1 MQQEPQQARPD
12 RAALRTDEESPHPP
26 VTFSGR
32 RTALTTA
39 VALFLIAGALVL
51 RPARPPA
58 EPPRPAAA
66 PEQRAMASVA
76 MGSPAAAADLG
87 TLIADREAWLRTHPR
102 DDAAWTVLASAYVEN
117 ARRTGDTGEYPK
129 AEQALR
135 RSLEVRPAAKGNL
148 EAVVAMGMLANAR
161 HDYVAAKKWGE
172 QARAKGAGRWTAYP
186 VLVDAY
192 SGTGEYK
199 LAEQA
204 MEKLVELRPG
214 LPAYLRAAQVY
225 WDRGY
230 REDAAAAMA
239 RATGAAKSP
248 AEKAFCLARAGDLQ
262 WERGEVDEALKSY
275 EAALHTDP
283 AQGRAL
289 AGRARA
295 LAALGRSDEAVAGY
309 RAALEKVPD
318 PRYALELGELLES
331 LDRAEEAKEPYALLR
346 ALVARESEHGV
357 DESVTL
363 GLFEADHGDPA
374 VAVRVLRAQWAKV
387 KNVQV
392 ADALGWALHR
402 SGDEASALEYAK
414 KATDLGLRSAE
425 FSYHRAEIERAV
437 GDEASARRYLQEAL
451 RTNPSFSPVRAP
463 RARSALDVI
472 GQPVGGGPEH
482 MQPPTPWE
490 PPVMPTP
497 SAAPGD
503 RASGSGAGDASDSSD
518 GSGSSGSGSG
528 SRRAGT
534 SGTRGTGSESSSDG
548 AAASSRRGGA
558 SSSPTSGR
566 TSTGTRTGSAD

>member
-1 MQQEPQQARPD
+1 
-12 RAALRTDEESPHPP
+12 
-26 VTFSGR
+26 
-32 RTALTTA
+32 
-39 VALFLIAGALVL
+39 
-51 RPARPPA
+51 
-58 EPPRPAAA
+58 
-66 PEQRAMASVA
+66 MASVA
-76 MGSPAAAADLG
+76 MGAPAAAADLG
-87 TLIADREAWLRTHPR
+87 TLIADREAWLKTHPR
-102 DDAAWTVLASAYVEN
+102 DDGAWTVLASAYLEN

-129 AEQALR
+129 AEEALR
-135 RSLEVRPAAKGNL
+135 RSLAVRPAAKGNL
-148 EAVVAMGMLANAR
+148 EAVVTMGMLANAR
-161 HDYVAAKKWGE
+161 HDYPTAKKWGE
-172 QARAKGAGRWTAYP
+172 QVRAKEAGRWTAYP

-204 MEKLVELRPG
+204 MEKLVELQPG

-248 AEKAFCLARAGDLQ
+248 AEKAYCLARTGDLQ

-275 EAALHTDP
+275 EAALRTDP

-295 LAALGRSDEAVAGY
+295 LAALGRPDEAVAGY
-309 RAALEKVPD
+309 RAALEKVPE

-331 LDRAEEAKEPYALLR
+331 LDRADEAREPYALLR
-346 ALVARESEHGV
+346 ALVAREAEHGV

-374 VAVRVLRAQWAKV
+374 VAVRVLRTAWEKA

-392 ADALGWALHR
+392 ADALAWALHR
-402 SGDEASALEYAK
+402 SGDEVSALEYTK
-414 KATDLGLRSAE
+414 RATDQGLRSAE

-472 GQPVGGGPEH
+472 GQPAAGGPEH
-482 MQPPTPWE
+482 VQPPTPWE

-497 SAAPGD
+497 SAAAGD
-503 RASGSGAGDASDSSD
+503 PTRAAEASGSSGASDP
-518 GSGSSGSGSG
+518 SGSSGSSGSTDSTDSSDASGSSGTSGASGSGGSSTPSQSPAPSARSGSSDSAQGG
-528 SRRAGT
+528 SRRPGT
-534 SGTRGTGSESSSDG
+534 SGARG
-548 AAASSRRGGA
+548 AARA
-558 SSSPTSGR
+558 
-566 TSTGTRTGSAD
+566 